1 MCRFCSFINLHQGTK
16 LCSCWGTRISTWVK
30 FCLLMVLSPKED
42 KMEKLNFREFQLV
55 CELQR
60 LSDENN
66 SYYDPENE
74 ILRILRPQDQR
85 ALEDQRDLLKQS
97 TEYWCGYKHHTKK
110 PTLLQAALDY
120 VHGQFWGNVD
130 WDDSED
136 VSFYKYRM
144 SLVSEIL
151 MKYQDLFLGKRWL
164 TKNWDGFAE

>member
-1 MCRFCSFINLHQGTK
+1 
-16 LCSCWGTRISTWVK
+16 
-30 FCLLMVLSPKED
+30 
-42 KMEKLNFREFQLV
+42 MEKLSLREFKLV

-60 LSDENN
+60 LSDANN

-85 ALEDQRDLLKQS
+85 SLEDQRDLLIQS
-97 TEYWCGYKHHTKK
+97 KRYWCDYKKHNQK

-130 WDDSED
+130 WDDPKD

-144 SLVSEIL
+144 RLVSKIL

-164 TKNWDGFAE
+164 AKNWDGFAE